1 MFCTGIKISF
11 LEPEPV
17 GAELLR
23 VEPVP
28 IFLIWSWIRKKNI
41 WSRSRGKMARLRKT
55 DPTMTAWCEG
65 GVLGLVL
72 VCCIDC
78 IYPPR

>member
-28 IFLIWSWIRKKNI
+28 IFLIWSWIRKKKYLKPEP
-41 WSRSRGKMARLRKT
+41 GKNGSAPQ
-55 DPTMTAWCEG
+55 D
-65 GVLGLVL
+65 
-72 VCCIDC
+72 
-78 IYPPR
+78 

>member
-28 IFLIWSWIRKKNI
+28 IFLIWSWIRKKKI
-41 WSRSRGKMARLRKT
+41 SGAGAAEKWLGSARLI
-55 DPTMTAWCEG
+55 
-65 GVLGLVL
+65 LL
-72 VCCIDC
+72 
-78 IYPPR
+78 